1 MVERVSEPIGSSPP
15 EPLVTVAEAAAF
27 LGVRVGTVYLWAET
41 QRIPSFKIG
50 NLLRFRLSELEAHV
64 RARRAGLPPTERPG
78 VSW

>member
-1 MVERVSEPIGSSPP
+1 MVESASQPIGSSPR

-41 QRIPSFKIG
+41 DRIPSYKIG
-50 NLLRFRLSELEAHV
+50 NLRRFRLSDLEAQV
-64 RARRAGLPPTERPG
+64 QAQRAGPAADERPG